1 MSRTVRSD
9 YLVFGAP
16 GIGQDEIDEVV
27 STLRSGWLGTGPRVG
42 RFEEAFGRYTGATH
56 AVAVNSCTAALHL
69 SLLVAG
75 VGPGTEV
82 ITTPMTFVATLNAI
96 MHVGARPVLVDC
108 DRETGLIDPDRI
120 ADAVTPRTRALLPVH
135 FHGRPCSMD
144 EILDIARARD
154 LVVIEDAAHAIEA
167 KHRGRSVGT
176 IGDLTCFSFYVTKN
190 ITTAEGGMVTTER
203 EDLADR
209 IKVLALHGMSRD
221 AWKRYSDTGYRH
233 YEVVVPGFKYNLT
246 DLHAAIGLRQLPYI
260 EEWLLRREAIWQRYD
275 EAFADLPVGRPAPAS
290 DDIRHARHLYALLID
305 RNHCGFDRDTFM
317 DGMHARNIGTGVHY
331 IAAHLHA
338 FYRDALGYSPRD
350 LPNAS
355 WISERTVSIPLSA
368 HLTDE
373 DVEDVIAAVRHVA
386 GAC

>member
-1 MSRTVRSD
+1 MSRTVRPD

-16 GIGQDEIDEVV
+16 GIGEDEIDAVIR
-27 STLRSGWLGTGPRVG
+27 TLRSGWLGTGPRVG
-42 RFEEAFGRYTGATH
+42 DFEQAFGRYTGATH

-75 VGPGTEV
+75 AGPGTEV

-108 DRETGLIDPDRI
+108 HRETGLIDPDRI
-120 ADAVTPRTRALLPVH
+120 ADAVTPRTRAVIPVH

-144 EILDIARARD
+144 PILDIARTRN
-154 LVVIEDAAHAIEA
+154 LIVIEDAAHAIEA

-209 IKVLALHGMSRD
+209 IKMLALHGMSRD

-246 DLHAAIGLRQLPYI
+246 DLQAAIGLSQLPHI
-260 EEWLLRREAIWQRYD
+260 EEWLLRREAIWKRYD
-275 EAFADLPVGRPAPAS
+275 EAFADLPVGRPAPVT
-290 DDIRHARHLYALLID
+290 DDIRHARHLYALQID
-305 RNHCGFDRDTFM
+305 RDECGLDRDTFM
-317 DGMHARNIGTGVHY
+317 AAMHARNIGTGVHY

-338 FYRDALGYSPRD
+338 FYRDALGYSPCD
-350 LPNAS
+350 LPNAT
-355 WISERTVSIPLSA
+355 WISERTVSIPLSP
-368 HLTDE
+368 HLTDD
-373 DVEDVIAAVRHVA
+373 DVEDVIAAVRHVV
-386 GAC
+386 GAR